1 MKELVL
7 IVIILVLRANK
18 KSEMRKSQSMKL
30 ELQNIKEGE
39 NANDKVY

>member
-39 NANDKVY
+39 NVNKIVY